1 MQAQPLEFLEQHQ
14 LRRQQRRS
22 DPADGIAANLRA
34 PLQAAL
40 AADTRRREFTAFA
53 PQVSAI
59 EQGTH
64 LRWREETISNR
75 DAVDPIDTDAHE
87 LWGRRF
93 SRCAATFDC
102 RRRRGALPSWA
113 ASYGPRSCGPRSC
126 GAHAARSC

>member
-34 PLQAAL
+34 PLQAAF
-40 AADTRRREFTAFA
+40 AADTRRCEFTAFA

-64 LRWREETISNR
+64 LRWREEAISNR
-75 DAVDPIDTDAHE
+75 DAFDPIDTDAHE
-87 LWGRRF
+87 MMGTTL
-93 SRCAATFDC
+93 SRLAAPLDC
-102 RRRRGALPSWA
+102 RRPRGARPSWA
-113 ASYGPRSCGPRSC
+113 PSCGPRSC
-126 GAHAARSC
+126 GAHAARS